1 MTALIVGGDRIAPL
15 ARSLA
20 AAGYPDVRH
29 WSGRKPGDL
38 HHRLPPSTRLVVLVV
53 DQINHMMASRIRAGA
68 NAQGV
73 PIVFC
78 QRSRT
83 QLDAELRRMNLAQA
97 A

>member
-1 MTALIVGGDRIAPL
+1 MTALIVGDDRVAPR

-20 AAGYPDVRH
+20 AAGYPEVRH

-38 HHRLPPSTRLVVLVV
+38 HHRVPPSTRLLVV

-68 NAQGV
+68 NARGV

-83 QLDAELRRMNLAQA
+83 QLDAELRRMKLAQA